1 MQLLW
6 NLTIN
11 EKKLT
16 TTELNNN
23 AEIFINAQICIIT
36 RSLHFV
42 QNDGGGKKWGFVF
55 LSSANFNNTI
65 CGQPSLEFQHMKLE
79 WPAIIIYVHSTQS
92 K

>member
-1 MQLLW
+1 MSKETSMQLLR

-42 QNDGGGKKWGFVF
+42 QNDGGGKK
-55 LSSANFNNTI
+55 
-65 CGQPSLEFQHMKLE
+65 
-79 WPAIIIYVHSTQS
+79 
-92 K
+92 

>member
-1 MQLLW
+1 MPKETSMQLLR
-6 NLTIN
+6 NLTIT

-42 QNDGGGKKWGFVF
+42 QNDGGGKK
-55 LSSANFNNTI
+55 
-65 CGQPSLEFQHMKLE
+65 
-79 WPAIIIYVHSTQS
+79 
-92 K
+92 

>member
-1 MQLLW
+1 MPKETSMQLLW

-42 QNDGGGKKWGFVF
+42 QNDGGGKK
-55 LSSANFNNTI
+55 
-65 CGQPSLEFQHMKLE
+65 
-79 WPAIIIYVHSTQS
+79 
-92 K
+92 

>member
-1 MQLLW
+1 MPKETSMQLLR

-36 RSLHFV
+36 RSLHFA
-42 QNDGGGKKWGFVF
+42 QNDEGGKK
-55 LSSANFNNTI
+55 
-65 CGQPSLEFQHMKLE
+65 
-79 WPAIIIYVHSTQS
+79 
-92 K
+92 

>member
-1 MQLLW
+1 MQLLR

-42 QNDGGGKKWGFVF
+42 QNDGGGK
-55 LSSANFNNTI
+55 
-65 CGQPSLEFQHMKLE
+65 
-79 WPAIIIYVHSTQS
+79 
-92 K
+92 

>member
-1 MQLLW
+1 MPKETSMQLLQ
-6 NLTIN
+6 NLTID

-42 QNDGGGKKWGFVF
+42 QNDGGGKK
-55 LSSANFNNTI
+55 
-65 CGQPSLEFQHMKLE
+65 
-79 WPAIIIYVHSTQS
+79 
-92 K
+92 

>member
-1 MQLLW
+1 MPKETSMQLLQ

-42 QNDGGGKKWGFVF
+42 QNDGGGKK
-55 LSSANFNNTI
+55 
-65 CGQPSLEFQHMKLE
+65 
-79 WPAIIIYVHSTQS
+79 
-92 K
+92 

>member
-1 MQLLW
+1 MPKGTSMQLLQ

-42 QNDGGGKKWGFVF
+42 QNDGGGKK
-55 LSSANFNNTI
+55 
-65 CGQPSLEFQHMKLE
+65 
-79 WPAIIIYVHSTQS
+79 
-92 K
+92 

>member
-1 MQLLW
+1 MPKETSMQLLR
-6 NLTIN
+6 NLTIKY

-42 QNDGGGKKWGFVF
+42 QNDGGGKK
-55 LSSANFNNTI
+55 
-65 CGQPSLEFQHMKLE
+65 
-79 WPAIIIYVHSTQS
+79 
-92 K
+92 